1 MSEINIDDVLKK
13 IKSYNEEEY
22 DRVLKAY
29 EIASKAH
36 AGQKRQ
42 SGDDYI
48 SHPVNVAYILTEMMA
63 DGATICAALLHDT
76 IEDTYITKELIIS
89 EFGETIADLV
99 DGVTKIKNMKFGST
113 EEQHDANIHKLI
125 TGIKT
130 DIRIIIIKLADRL
143 HNMRTLSFKADNKQK
158 RIALETLKVY
168 VPLADKIG
176 AYRIKKEL
184 EDLALK
190 FLEPDLYELI
200 KCKREDTFNEL
211 KYDLEKMGKMV
222 VKKLSE
228 VGIEAQSSVRIK
240 NIHGIYKCLKNNI
253 EFENIHDLLV
263 IKIIVDKIPDCYLA
277 LWKVHES
284 FLPVIKLTKDFI
296 CKPKTNLYQSL
307 HTTVFGMNDW
317 LVQFQIRTDEMDR
330 IATYG
335 LPAYWEKLKGKA
347 AFEMQ
352 QKVITEIPFYSY
364 LENIENI
371 SDNKKTF
378 ASLIDDEL
386 LAPSVYVRTRNGK
399 MIELPKGST
408 PVDFAYKIDT
418 RLGDYLEKAI
428 VNEQEVALDYKLQNE
443 DNVLIITGDKLKKYD
458 IEIITKLRTKLAK
471 DKIKISLKKI

>member
-1 MSEINIDDVLKK
+1 MSKININDVLDN
-13 IKSYNEEEY
+13 IKNYNEEEY
-22 DRVLKAY
+22 ERVLKAY
-29 EIASKAH
+29 KIAEKAH
-36 AGQKRQ
+36 FGQKRQ
-42 SGDDYI
+42 SGEDYI
-48 SHPVNVAYILTEMMA
+48 THPVNVAYILTEMMA

-76 IEDTYITKELIIS
+76 IEDTDITKEFIVK
-89 EFGETIADLV
+89 EFNETVAILV

-113 EEQHDANIHKLI
+113 EEQHAVNLHKLI

-130 DIRIIIIKLADRL
+130 DVRIIIIKLADRL
-143 HNMRTLSFKADNKQK
+143 HNMRTLGFKAGDKQK

-176 AYRIKKEL
+176 AYRVKKEL

-190 FLEPDLYELI
+190 YLEPDLYQLI
-200 KCKREDTFNEL
+200 ETKRIDTYNEL
-211 KYDLEKMGKMV
+211 KIDLENMGKLV

-228 VGIEAQSSVRIK
+228 IGIEATSSIRIK
-240 NIHGIYKCLKNNI
+240 NIHGIYKCIKNKI
-253 EFENIHDLLV
+253 DFENIHDLLV
-263 IKIIVDKIPDCYLA
+263 VKIIVDKIPDCYLA

-284 FLPVIKLTKDFI
+284 YLPLIKLTKDFI

-317 LVQFQIRTDEMDR
+317 MVQFQIRTDEMDR
-330 IATYG
+330 IATFG
-335 LPAYWEKLKGKA
+335 LPAYWKRLKGKA
-347 AFEMQ
+347 ASEMQ

-364 LENIENI
+364 LENIENL

-386 LAPSVYVRTRNGK
+386 LAPSVYVRTRSGR
-399 MIELPKGST
+399 MIELPEGST
-408 PVDFAYKIDT
+408 PIDFAYKIDT
-418 RLGDYLEKAI
+418 HLGDYLEKAI

-443 DNVLIITGDKLKKYD
+443 DNVLIVTGDKLKKYD

-471 DKIKISLKKI
+471 DRIKSMKD